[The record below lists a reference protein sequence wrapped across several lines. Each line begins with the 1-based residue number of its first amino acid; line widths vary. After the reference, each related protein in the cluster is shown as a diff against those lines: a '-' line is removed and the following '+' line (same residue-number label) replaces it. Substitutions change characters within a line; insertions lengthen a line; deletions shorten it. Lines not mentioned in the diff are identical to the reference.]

1 MNALIRDA
9 VGRQQ
14 QLHPA
19 SILRLLIVARRPFGR
34 RLDAGRGA
42 LSGRLHER
50 YRFGT
55 ALSPLR
61 EREQQQRGGHSCNDG
76 T

>member
-1 MNALIRDA
+1 LHALN
-9 VGRQQ
+9 
-14 QLHPA
+14 
-19 SILRLLIVARRPFGR
+19 S
-34 RLDAGRGA
+34 AGEIEQRGA
-42 LSGRLHER
+42 LRGGLHER

-61 EREQQQRGGHSCNDG
+61 EREQKQRGGHSCNDG